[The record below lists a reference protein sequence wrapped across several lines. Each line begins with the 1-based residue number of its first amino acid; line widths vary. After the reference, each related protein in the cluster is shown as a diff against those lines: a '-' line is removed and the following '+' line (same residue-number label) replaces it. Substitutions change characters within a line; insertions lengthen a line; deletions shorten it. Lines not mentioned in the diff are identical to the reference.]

1 MQMKM
6 VKDHQ
11 KFDKKQIRLL
21 LEKEDAFISN
31 LFVNLEV
38 PESIDGKV
46 PSLSNFIS
54 APSNVHF
61 LFFQTTT
68 STINIC

>member
-1 MQMKM
+1 MKM

-11 KFDKKQIRLL
+11 KFDKKQIRSL
-21 LEKEDAFISN
+21 LEREDEFISN

-46 PSLSNFIS
+46 PSARSNIIS
-54 APSNVHF
+54 LELRKTVR
-61 LFFQTTT
+61 
-68 STINIC
+68 